1 MEFLRTCAILMTL
14 LLGLEVRRSMGWWFC
29 GTMRPGHEHTIKQGK
44 GDYAIT
50 LHAAV
55 TRKGLPLRVKVTLKG
70 GAPFIGFIL
79 QARTVQDDRIVEG
92 WWYNRPPGT
101 KALDCSEVRGIWNKP
116 VVSEAF
122 LDESKSFSRV
132 TFLWEATRCNI
143 GPVYF
148 RATVL
153 QDYRAVYENITS
165 RTLEEVCGD
174 PPPYPPRAPPPAPRT
189 TPAPTP
195 PPTKKTTPGWRPIPT
210 ASTPIPAPTP
220 TLTPTTTTPVTD
232 ASTFPTP
239 RISQDLRATTESEG
253 NGGEDVLS
261 FTELT
266 TNPSYTTITP
276 VTTTEPTEA
285 PTTTTTAT
293 TTTPTPTTTTAPT
306 TAPQPPTPPPVCP
319 RSLENGRVRIQAE
332 PGPNNMLQTTL
343 HYACAPGYEL
353 EGPSKLTCPFEE
365 SHLPLRAPLRDL
377 RKRSVAG
384 PMFEDVTSLTLDPA
398 EGSNPSQR
406 YYGMTVT
413 DVNRDGK
420 MEIFVVSYGGPNLV
434 LKWNPETRRYENIAV
449 DNPESPY
456 YFLRDPERNGIS
468 VAACD
473 IDGDGWE
480 EIYIVNTQSNS
491 VEDSDLAQADR
502 LYHFHQGRY
511 RDVLREEYNLGL
523 GQTLSAKSVACI
535 DRTGSGRYSF
545 FVTSDGWSGASH
557 KMIEMDMD
565 DSDVTAG
572 RIKLSDVAGEVGVN
586 FFAGGF
592 GVAVGPIVS
601 DTGMSDIFVTTDG
614 KSPNLLLKN
623 RGDGTFEEVAEP
635 SGILD
640 ARLHDD
646 HWHSRKSRGVAL
658 ADFNADG
665 TLDIVYGNWMGP
677 HRLWVQTKAQDGRSI
692 FKNVAGKN
700 FQRPSPVMSV
710 FAADFDND
718 GTTEVFFQNVVNWIA
733 GRIAPNT
740 LYRVR
745 QRDAGKVPVFD
756 QLDAGDAVEAGRY
769 GTGGV
774 TADLDND
781 GQLELLLSHG
791 PDLPDTLS
799 VHRPRLGKQNNWIR
813 VLVKTR
819 HGAPARGARV
829 VIRTS
834 SGDSQIRVVDAG
846 TGYLSQ
852 SEPIAHFGLG
862 SGILATE
869 LEVTWPNGRKAGKA
883 LTAADNNKAIVV
895 EYPYGYLEDDPELFP
910 LDSPTG
916 SVDGGVD
923 NSVGAAV
930 TSESN
935 VINENVTAP
944 APTTLSVGR
953 YVIKEN
959 VTSSE
964 SEITTEIENI
974 VTTASAPITH
984 AQTVLTTST
993 FTTTTITATTATTPI
1008 ASTQKVQNFTTA
1020 KPAASTTKSRSPTLE
1035 EIEVLAVRLPR
1046 CVRIQVTC
1054 APPDVP
1060 NGRWERIAAL
1070 LLEGEP
1076 RNSDGPTE
1084 GGEESLQFLDLV
1096 GFSCDEGY
1104 QLKGGKTRWCDKD
1117 GKWRGKK
1124 GNRELPTCLPFTT
1137 DVSGGE
1143 DTCIDVYSG
1152 CRNFVSFC
1160 SLGNLYLRTNCRRT
1174 CGFC

>member
-1 MEFLRTCAILMTL
+1 
-14 LLGLEVRRSMGWWFC
+14 
-29 GTMRPGHEHTIKQGK
+29 MRPGHEHTIKQGM

-50 LHAAV
+50 LNAAV

-174 PPPYPPRAPPPAPRT
+174 PPPYPPRAPPPAPLT
-189 TPAPTP
+189 TLAPTQ
-195 PPTKKTTPGWRPIPT
+195 PPTTKTTLGWRPIPT
-210 ASTPIPAPTP
+210 ASTPTP
-220 TLTPTTTTPVTD
+220 TLTPTTLLTET
-232 ASTFPTP
+232 STLPTP
-239 RISQDLRATTESEG
+239 KTSQDLRATTVSEG
-253 NGGEDVLS
+253 SGGGDVLS

-266 TNPSYTTITP
+266 TNPRYTTFTP
-276 VTTTEPTEA
+276 GSRRSGCYIPDFIAKEVA
-285 PTTTTTAT
+285 L
-293 TTTPTPTTTTAPT
+293 
-306 TAPQPPTPPPVCP
+306 PQ
-319 RSLENGRVRIQAE
+319 
-332 PGPNNMLQTTL
+332 
-343 HYACAPGYEL
+343 
-353 EGPSKLTCPFEE
+353 
-365 SHLPLRAPLRDL
+365 RAPLLRDL
-377 RKRSVAG
+377 RKRSVEG

-398 EGSNPSQR
+398 QGSNPSQR

-420 MEIFVVSYGGPNLV
+420 MEIFVASYGRPNLV
-434 LKWNPETRRYENIAV
+434 LKWSAERRRYENIAV

-456 YFLRDPERNGIS
+456 YFLRDPEGNGIS

-502 LYHFHQGRY
+502 LFHFHEGRY

-601 DTGMSDIFVTTDG
+601 DNGMSDIFVTTDG

-677 HRLWVQTKAQDGRSI
+677 HRLWVQTKAQDGRNI

-745 QRDAGKVPVFD
+745 QRDVGKVPVFD

-774 TADLDND
+774 TADLDHD
-781 GQLELLLSHG
+781 GQLELVLSHG
-791 PDLPDTLS
+791 PDLPDVLS

-813 VLVKTR
+813 VLPKTR

-834 SGDSQIRVVDAG
+834 NGDSQIRVVDAG

-862 SGILATE
+862 SGILATD

-883 LTAADNNKAIVV
+883 LSAADNNKAIVV

-916 SVDGGVD
+916 SVDGGAD
-923 NSVGAAV
+923 NPVVAPG
-930 TSESN
+930 TTESN

-944 APTTLSVGR
+944 APTTLSAGW
-953 YVIKEN
+953 YVINEN

-964 SEITTEIENI
+964 GEILTEIEGI
-974 VTTASAPITH
+974 VATQTVAVPTTH
-984 AQTVLTTST
+984 AQSVLTTST
-993 FTTTTITATTATTPI
+993 FATTTKQTTTTATPS
-1008 ASTQKVQNFTTA
+1008 ASTQRMQNFTTA
-1020 KPAASTTKSRSPTLE
+1020 KPEASTTKPRYPTLE
-1035 EIEVLAVRLPR
+1035 EIEVIGMQLPR
-1046 CVRIQVTC
+1046 CVRIEVTC

-1070 LLEGEP
+1070 LLEGES
-1076 RNSDGPTE
+1076 RDTDGMAE
-1084 GGEESLQFLDLV
+1084 GGEERLQFLDLV

-1117 GKWRGKK
+1117 GKWRGRK

-1137 DVSGGE
+1137 DVSGGN

>member
-1 MEFLRTCAILMTL
+1 
-14 LLGLEVRRSMGWWFC
+14 
-29 GTMRPGHEHTIKQGK
+29 
-44 GDYAIT
+44 
-50 LHAAV
+50 
-55 TRKGLPLRVKVTLKG
+55 
-70 GAPFIGFIL
+70 
-79 QARTVQDDRIVEG
+79 
-92 WWYNRPPGT
+92 
-101 KALDCSEVRGIWNKP
+101 
-116 VVSEAF
+116 
-122 LDESKSFSRV
+122 
-132 TFLWEATRCNI
+132 
-143 GPVYF
+143 
-148 RATVL
+148 
-153 QDYRAVYENITS
+153 
-165 RTLEEVCGD
+165 
-174 PPPYPPRAPPPAPRT
+174 
-189 TPAPTP
+189 
-195 PPTKKTTPGWRPIPT
+195 
-210 ASTPIPAPTP
+210 
-220 TLTPTTTTPVTD
+220 
-232 ASTFPTP
+232 
-239 RISQDLRATTESEG
+239 
-253 NGGEDVLS
+253 
-261 FTELT
+261 
-266 TNPSYTTITP
+266 
-276 VTTTEPTEA
+276 
-285 PTTTTTAT
+285 
-293 TTTPTPTTTTAPT
+293 
-306 TAPQPPTPPPVCP
+306 
-319 RSLENGRVRIQAE
+319 
-332 PGPNNMLQTTL
+332 
-343 HYACAPGYEL
+343 
-353 EGPSKLTCPFEE
+353 
-365 SHLPLRAPLRDL
+365 
-377 RKRSVAG
+377 
-384 PMFEDVTSLTLDPA
+384 MFEDVTSLTLDPA
-398 EGSNPSQR
+398 QGSNPSQR

-420 MEIFVVSYGGPNLV
+420 MEIFVASYGRPNLV
-434 LKWNPETRRYENIAV
+434 LKWSSERRRYENIAV

-456 YFLRDPERNGIS
+456 YFLRDPEGNGIS

-473 IDGDGWE
+473 IDGDGWEEIYIVNIFLPSQYWE

-502 LYHFHQGRY
+502 LFHFHEGRY

-586 FFAGGF
+586 FFAGSHGIVVALFSLTGGF

-601 DTGMSDIFVTTDG
+601 DNGMSDIFVTTDG

-677 HRLWVQTKAQDGRSI
+677 HRLWVQTKAQDGRNI

-700 FQRPSPVMSV
+700 FQRPSPVTSV

-745 QRDAGKVPVFD
+745 QRDVGKVPVFD

-774 TADLDND
+774 TADLDHD
-781 GQLELLLSHG
+781 GQLELVLSHG
-791 PDLPDTLS
+791 PDLPDVLS

-813 VLVKTR
+813 VLPKTR

-834 SGDSQIRVVDAG
+834 NGDSQIRVVDAG

-862 SGILATE
+862 SGILATD

-883 LTAADNNKAIVV
+883 LSAADNNKAIVV

-923 NSVGAAV
+923 NPVVAPG
-930 TSESN
+930 TTESN

-944 APTTLSVGR
+944 APTTLSAGW
-953 YVIKEN
+953 YVINEN

-964 SEITTEIENI
+964 GEILTEIEGI
-974 VTTASAPITH
+974 VSTQTVAVPTTH
-984 AQTVLTTST
+984 AQSILTTST
-993 FTTTTITATTATTPI
+993 FATTTKQTTTTTATPS
-1008 ASTQKVQNFTTA
+1008 ASTQRMQNFTTA
-1020 KPAASTTKSRSPTLE
+1020 KPEASTTKPRSPTLE
-1035 EIEVLAVRLPR
+1035 EIEVIGMQLPR
-1046 CVRIQVTC
+1046 CVRIDVTC
-1054 APPDVP
+1054 APPEVP

-1070 LLEGEP
+1070 LLEGES
-1076 RNSDGPTE
+1076 RDTDGMAE
-1084 GGEESLQFLDLV
+1084 GTLLAV
-1096 GFSCDEGY
+1096 
-1104 QLKGGKTRWCDKD
+1104 
-1117 GKWRGKK
+1117 
-1124 GNRELPTCLPFTT
+1124 
-1137 DVSGGE
+1137 V
-1143 DTCIDVYSG
+1143 DT
-1152 CRNFVSFC
+1152 
-1160 SLGNLYLRTNCRRT
+1160 
-1174 CGFC
+1174 

>member
-1 MEFLRTCAILMTL
+1 MEFLRTCAILMTF
-14 LLGLEVRRSMGWWFC
+14 LLGLKVKCTEGWWFC
-29 GTMRPGHEHTIKQGK
+29 GTMRPGHEHTIKQGT

-50 LHAAV
+50 LNAAV

-70 GAPFIGFIL
+70 GPPFIGFIL
-79 QARTVQDDRIVEG
+79 QARTVQEDRIVEG

-122 LDESKSFSRV
+122 LDESKTFTRV

-165 RTLEEVCGD
+165 RPLDEVCGD
-174 PPPYPPRAPPPAPRT
+174 PPPYPPRVPAPPPTT
-189 TPAPTP
+189 TPTPTTTP
-195 PPTKKTTPGWRPIPT
+195 DKKTTPGWRPIPT
-210 ASTPIPAPTP
+210 ASTTLPTP
-220 TLTPTTTTPVTD
+220 TPNPTPTTTTLLTET
-232 ASTFPTP
+232 STLPTP
-239 RISQDLRATTESEG
+239 AISQDLRATTESEG
-253 NGGEDVLS
+253 SGGGDVLS

-266 TNPSYTTITP
+266 TSPGFTTFTP
-276 VTTTEPTEA
+276 GSGRSGRHIPGLIIRPVAKPGRL
-285 PTTTTTAT
+285 P
-293 TTTPTPTTTTAPT
+293 PIPIL
-306 TAPQPPTPPPVCP
+306 PQ
-319 RSLENGRVRIQAE
+319 R
-332 PGPNNMLQTTL
+332 
-343 HYACAPGYEL
+343 
-353 EGPSKLTCPFEE
+353 
-365 SHLPLRAPLRDL
+365 LPRDL

-398 EGSNPSQR
+398 DGSNPSQR

-420 MEIFVVSYGGPNLV
+420 MEIFVVSYGSPNLV

-449 DNPESPY
+449 NNPESPY
-456 YFLRDPERNGIS
+456 YFLRDPEGNGIS

-523 GQTLSAKSVACI
+523 GQTLSGKSVACI

-601 DTGMSDIFVTTDG
+601 DTGMSDIFVATDG

-677 HRLWVQTKAQDGRSI
+677 HRLWVQTRAQDGRHI

-718 GTTEVFFQNVVNWIA
+718 GATEVFFQNVVNWIA

-774 TADLDND
+774 TADLDHD

-813 VLVKTR
+813 VLPKTR

-834 SGDSQIRVVDAG
+834 GGASQVRVVDAG

-852 SEPIAHFGLG
+852 AEPIAHFGLG

-869 LEVTWPNGRKAGKA
+869 LVVTWPNGRKAGKA
-883 LTAADNNKAIVV
+883 LSPADNNKAIVV

-916 SVDGGVD
+916 SVDGSVD
-923 NSVGAAV
+923 NSVAGAG
-930 TSESN
+930 TPESN

-944 APTTLSVGR
+944 APTTLSPGN
-953 YVIKEN
+953 YVITEN
-959 VTSSE
+959 VTPLSE
-964 SEITTEIENI
+964 GDVVTEIENNVFNQTVA
-974 VTTASAPITH
+974 VTAPTTH
-984 AQTVLTTST
+984 AQGILTTAT
-993 FTTTTITATTATTPI
+993 FTTTTAMPATSTATPTV
-1008 ASTQKVQNFTTA
+1008 STQKVQNLTTA
-1020 KPAASTTKSRSPTLE
+1020 KPEIPTTKSRSPTLE
-1035 EIEVLAVRLPR
+1035 EIEVIGLQLPR
-1046 CVRIQVTC
+1046 CERIQATC
-1054 APPDVP
+1054 DAPELP
-1060 NGRWERIAAL
+1060 NGRWEVSRAAFPL
-1070 LLEGEP
+1070 TLEGET
-1076 RNSDGPTE
+1076 RDSNGLTDAA
-1084 GGEESLQFLDLV
+1084 EERFQFLDMLT
-1096 GFSCDEGY
+1096 FSCKEGY
-1104 QLKGGKTRWCDKD
+1104 QLKGEKMAFCGKNGEWQVLSR
-1117 GKWRGKK
+1117 
-1124 GNRELPTCLPFTT
+1124 NPELPTCVPFTT
-1137 DVSGGE
+1137 DVSGSE
-1143 DTCIDVYSG
+1143 DTCVDVYTG
-1152 CRNFVSFC
+1152 CRNFVTFC